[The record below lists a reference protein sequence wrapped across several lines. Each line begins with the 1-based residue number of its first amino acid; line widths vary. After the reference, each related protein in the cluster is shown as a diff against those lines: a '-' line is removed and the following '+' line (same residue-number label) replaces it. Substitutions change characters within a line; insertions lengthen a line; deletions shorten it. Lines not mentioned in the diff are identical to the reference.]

1 MKTLCLFLLL
11 LFSIFSSAKSTYQRN
26 SLFLQRKPT
35 VNFQRYRHLQAD
47 TIQTNDNLNQPP
59 THVHATHN
67 NLVDPN
73 DPTSAQNLQGIL
85 YPDSNQTSNF
95 YPSKINYNNIKDPFS
110 SIPYEP
116 DAKKVAKNIRGDYKE
131 ELYKKHEMPSTVDEL
146 TDQVQGMS
154 EKFKDFPG
162 MPYLTRQNGPLAG
175 LIPAIDSTSPEEAL
189 ANLESD
195 YVTAEA
201 DPSLPPNVDEL
212 LTINLDDTGT
222 LDQSYISIASD
233 VKTYEA
239 TYIDCM
245 SHLSDL
251 DFLQTNIDTCV
262 GKGYRFVND
271 DIEYFKRKI
280 LAKADSIIQTRM
292 IEECFKVAGTDLVMS
307 TGCDL
312 LQKDVLKLLWS
323 ELNYY
328 ILIDYH
334 RNKYIFQNSNL
345 PTDMLDQLTREFK
358 VLYLNQDEL
367 LTELYNHKMLAI
379 QRIAD
384 YIADR
389 KNEMQED
396 LEEYGPLNVSVVTSK
411 NVIQVDSV
419 RQKLQSL
426 NDVRRSQPGIMY
438 KKTER
443 KTKEVNG
450 LQHEFVSP
458 WGKDKSAKF
467 GRSAQ
472 ARKLMGNGEGNRLVS
487 T

>member
-11 LFSIFSSAKSTYQRN
+11 LFSIFSPAKSIYQRN
-26 SLFLQRKPT
+26 SLFLQRKPP
-35 VNFQRYRHLQAD
+35 VNFQRYPHIQAVK
-47 TIQTNDNLNQPP
+47 IQTNDNPDQPS
-59 THVHATHN
+59 THAETTYRK
-67 NLVDPN
+67 LVDPN
-73 DPTSAQNLQGIL
+73 ESYG
-85 YPDSNQTSNF
+85 
-95 YPSKINYNNIKDPFS
+95 KIIANNIIGNHKGAV
-110 SIPYEP
+110 YN
-116 DAKKVAKNIRGDYKE
+116 KNEVPIK
-131 ELYKKHEMPSTVDEL
+131 LDEI
-146 TDQVQGMS
+146 TDQARGLL
-154 EKFKDFPG
+154 EKFKDVSG
-162 MPYLTRQNGPLAG
+162 KSYLTRNNEPLAG
-175 LIPAIDSTSPEEAL
+175 IIPGIDSTSPDEAL
-189 ANLESD
+189 TNLETD
-195 YVTAEA
+195 YVAVET

-222 LDQSYISIASD
+222 LDQSYISIAND

-239 TYIDCM
+239 SYIDCM

-262 GKGYRFVND
+262 GKGCRFVND

-280 LAKADSIIQTRM
+280 LAKSDSIIQTRM
-292 IEECFKVAGTDLVMS
+292 IGECFKVAGADLVMS

-345 PTDMLDQLTREFK
+345 SNDILDQLTREFK

-379 QRIAD
+379 QRITD
-384 YIADR
+384 YITDR
-389 KNEMQED
+389 KNQMQED
-396 LEEYGPLNVSVVTSK
+396 LEKYGPFDVSVFRSK
-411 NVIQVDSV
+411 NTIKVDSV

-426 NDVRRSQPGIMY
+426 NDLRRSQPEVMF

-458 WGKDKSAKF
+458 WGNDKSAKF

-472 ARKLMGNGEGNRLVS
+472 AIKLIGNGEGNRLVS